1 MSNPTL
7 GNSAQFTNPF
17 NILPDIIYTNPTSG
31 IIQFGRPI
39 HLDSNMPISLPN
51 PTLATTQFTNPIH
64 LDNNVPISFPNPTL
78 GVNQFTKPFD
88 ILPNPSL
95 TKFNPTIGN
104 NYQFTTPVLSGG
116 QFNTYDILDIP
127 PAGTVF
133 VNPTLNT
140 DPALPDQ
147 FSRRDTEQ
155 NIASSNWSPGPT
167 SNTNTTGNSLVNTG
181 LSLAAAFGGVS
192 FLTSNI
198 NTALGGSTNTPYATL
213 PFDKLKRF
221 GAGKN
226 GAFSPFPYVDFRS
239 RISSA
244 VQVIK
249 DPTKL
254 LTTRADGTWA
264 TLRRKIGNGKSI
276 IYAVAAASPAGAYS
290 IFNLNATG
298 KFGYGWGDHDNPSA
312 IRNDFTIGSE
322 VTTRWKG
329 SKTSKPDADGNVKK
343 QDGKWVIEPTSKMI
357 PFRGDKVNVIDFS
370 KTRTLKEAYKWRPS
384 IIPTDNVYGRIAAS
398 DSLTQDFIKFY
409 FTGPKL
415 QNGAPD
421 TLTDDIMV
429 FRASITNLSDNFNSN
444 WNPVQFIGR
453 ADPNYHYT
461 GYSRDLSVGF
471 DIYATSRDELKPI
484 WRKLNALAGYT
495 TPEYSFEDIALR
507 GPWMRITIG
516 DLFVQQPVVLNSLS
530 FDYDTEASWE
540 INIEDDP
547 TNKQVPF
554 KISVS
559 TQFNMITDFLP
570 QKGGRFFSLAGKNY
584 NSQGIPERGSDNWL
598 SEFKDNV
605 DPAEIEEQQSRD
617 TSEGTVKGEKP
628 EPVTEPTS
636 RGQSEGQVS
645 GE

>member
-39 HLDSNMPISLPN
+39 HLDSHMPISLPN
-51 PTLATTQFTNPIH
+51 PTLATTQFTDPIH

-78 GVNQFTKPFD
+78 GVNQFIKPFD

-127 PAGTVF
+127 PTGTVF

-155 NIASSNWSPGPT
+155 NIAAANWYARSAQ
-167 SNTNTTGNSLVNTG
+167 NTNAPDGGAVNTA
-181 LSLAAAFGGVS
+181 LSLAAGISGVP
-192 FLTSNI
+192 FLSSVT
-198 NTALGGSTNTPYATL
+198 NTLLGGATNTPYATL
-213 PFDKLKRF
+213 PLDKLKRLP
-221 GAGKN
+221 GIQYA
-226 GAFSPFPYVDFRS
+226 DFRS
-239 RISSA
+239 RINSA

-249 DPTKL
+249 DPRKL
-254 LTTRADGTWA
+254 LTARADGTFG
-264 TLRRKIGNGKSI
+264 TFRRKIGNGKMI
-276 IYAVAAASPAGAYS
+276 AYAAAAASPAGAYS
-290 IFNLNATG
+290 IFNLNASG
-298 KFGYGWGDHDNPSA
+298 KFGYGWGDHDNPNA

-322 VTTRWKG
+322 VTTRWAGGKAE
-329 SKTSKPDADGNVKK
+329 KIKNDKVKRDAKKP
-343 QDGKWVIEPTSKMI
+343 KWKIEPTSKII
-357 PFRGDKVNVIDFS
+357 PFRGDKVNVIDFNQ
-370 KTRTLKEAYKWRPS
+370 RTLKEAYKWK
-384 IIPTDNVYGRIAAS
+384 PTSFLKTEGAVGRFIAS
-398 DSLTQDFIKFY
+398 DSLTQDFIKFF
-409 FTGPKL
+409 FTGPSL
-415 QNGAPD
+415 QNGAPED
-421 TLTDDIMV
+421 TTDDIMV

-495 TPEYSFEDIALR
+495 TPEYNFEDIALR

-547 TNKQVPF
+547 TNMQVPF
-554 KISVS
+554 KISVT

-584 NSQGIPERGSDNWL
+584 NSQGMPERGSDNWL
-598 SEFKDNV
+598 SDFKDNV
-605 DPAEIEEQQSRD
+605 DPVEIEKVKTDKKKKEKRIPLTDSKTITNEQPD
-617 TSEGTVKGEKP
+617 
-628 EPVTEPTS
+628 
-636 RGQSEGQVS
+636 
-645 GE
+645 

>member
-17 NILPDIIYTNPTSG
+17 NILPDIIYT
-31 IIQFGRPI
+31 
-39 HLDSNMPISLPN
+39 N

-95 TKFNPTIGN
+95 TKFNPTISN
-104 NYQFTTPVLSGG
+104 NYQFTTPLISGG

-167 SNTNTTGNSLVNTG
+167 LNTNTTGNSLVNTG
-181 LSLAAAFGGVS
+181 LSLAATLGGVS

-276 IYAVAAASPAGAYS
+276 IYAAAAATPAGAYS
-290 IFNLNATG
+290 VFNLNATG

-329 SKTSKPDADGNVKK
+329 SKTAKLDKAGNVKKEK

-357 PFRGDKVNVIDFS
+357 PFRGDKVSVIDFS
-370 KTRTLKEAYKWRPS
+370 KRTLKEAYKWRPS
-384 IIPTDNVYGRIAAS
+384 IIPTDNVYGRIVAS

-415 QNGAPD
+415 QNGAPEN
-421 TLTDDIMV
+421 TTDDIMV

-461 GYSRDLSVGF
+461 GYSRDLSLSF

-507 GPWMRITIG
+507 APWMRITIG

-530 FDYDTEASWE
+530 FDYDMEASWE

-559 TQFNMITDFLP
+559 IQFNMITDYLP
-570 QKGGRFFSLAGKNY
+570 QKDGRFFSLAGKGY
-584 NSQGIPERGSDNWL
+584 DSQGMPERGSDNWL
-598 SEFKDNV
+598 SDFKDNV
-605 DPAEIEEQQSRD
+605 DPVEIEDQQSRG
-617 TSEGTVKGEKP
+617 TSEGTVTGEKP
-628 EPVTEPTS
+628 EPSSRDTS
-636 RGQSEGQVS
+636 QGQVS
-645 GE
+645 GGNNE